1 MMENNVKNIFRILWK
16 FYAQMYKNNQERLYF
31 KKKINIPNLTSFLS
45 IPIPN
50 AIVAT
55 TTLIS
60 DVVHFVSTSDL
71 SEFFIPAWY
80 ALKIEENEKKEQL
93 KEM

>member
-1 MMENNVKNIFRILWK
+1 MLRIFLESYENFIHKCIKITKRDCTL
-16 FYAQMYKNNQERLYF
+16 

-71 SEFFIPAWY
+71 SEFFIPA
-80 ALKIEENEKKEQL
+80 
-93 KEM
+93 